1 MKKASKINDF
11 RLDII
16 GRTMSKLHSFYSWGQ
31 AGVVLFS
38 TVFFYTVGIQN
49 WKILAIVWALVPL
62 CNAAVFMK
70 VPIAPLIGSEE
81 SGMKIRELFGNRL
94 FWILFLMMLCAGAS
108 EQGVSQWASAFA
120 EKGLG
125 LSKTWGDLAGPM
137 AFALLMGTAR
147 AFYGK
152 YGNRID

>member
-1 MKKASKINDF
+1 
-11 RLDII
+11 
-16 GRTMSKLHSFYSWGQ
+16 
-31 AGVVLFS
+31 
-38 TVFFYTVGIQN
+38 
-49 WKILAIVWALVPL
+49 
-62 CNAAVFMK
+62 MK

-125 LSKTWGDLAGPM
+125 LSKTWGEMCIRDRSHGSPK
-137 AFALLMGTAR
+137 GTPVSLQDSVDV
-147 AFYGK
+147 K
-152 YGNRID
+152 PW